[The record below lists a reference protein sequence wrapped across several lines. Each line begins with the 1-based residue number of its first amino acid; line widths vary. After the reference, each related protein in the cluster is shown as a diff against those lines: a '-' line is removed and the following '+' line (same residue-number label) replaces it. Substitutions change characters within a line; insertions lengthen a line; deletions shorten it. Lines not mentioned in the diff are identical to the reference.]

1 MGVSDYAL
9 EPHGT
14 QPSALAGALARGRR
28 HAGRIALIAGAA
40 VVLLLVLTQLF
51 LPGIGE
57 GAIEDRLTENGGVA
71 DVSLSAT
78 PAARL
83 LWGDG
88 DRLAIDGTGLG
99 LDLDATDPVVFD
111 DLDRFGEVEI
121 VLHDSAAGP
130 FEVDS
135 FILTRDGDEPYTLV
149 SDSSASVSDMARFG
163 IERAQLPGAGV
174 VGAILGIAGV
184 GSVSVPVE
192 MDMKL
197 ASDAGRIRVI
207 EGGGTVAGFPTG
219 PLAELIT
226 TAIVVQL

>member
-1 MGVSDYAL
+1 MGVSR
-9 EPHGT
+9 
-14 QPSALAGALARGRR
+14 LAPLA
-28 HAGRIALIAGAA
+28 AAA
-40 VVLLLVLTQLF
+40 VALLLVLTQLF

-71 DVSLSAT
+71 DVSLSAV

-99 LDLDATDPVVFD
+99 LELDTAEDPFD
-111 DLDRFGEVEI
+111 DLDRFGKVEI
-121 VLHDSAAGP
+121 VLHDSTAGP

-135 FILTRDGDEPYTLV
+135 FILTRDGDEPYSLV
-149 SDSSASVSDMARFG
+149 SDSTASVSDMARFG
-163 IERAQLPGAGV
+163 IERAELPGAGV
-174 VGAILGIAGV
+174 VGAILGLAGV
-184 GSVSVPVE
+184 GGVTVPVE
-192 MDMKL
+192 LDMKL
-197 ASDAGRIRVI
+197 ASDGGRIRVI

-226 TAIVVQL
+226 TAIVVRL